1 MCRAT
6 RRQVTERRTAVT
18 DETTDRD
25 ANGVVAFA
33 YEMGVL
39 KRLRRAG
46 WWHVGVRDPESVA
59 EHSLRVAQLAALIA
73 SEEGGDP
80 ARAAYLG
87 MWHDSQETRIGD
99 IPHSARPYVEVAGN
113 ERITADQTAALPD
126 NAAKSIREAVLEYET
141 AETIEARCAKDADR
155 LECLMQAVE
164 YREAG
169 YQRVDGWIESS
180 RARITTEFDGR
191 LADAALQVSPLA
203 WRDR

>member
-1 MCRAT
+1 MA
-6 RRQVTERRTAVT
+6 
-18 DETTDRD
+18 DRE
-25 ANGVVAFA
+25 AAGVVAFA

-73 SEEGGDP
+73 AEEGGDP

-99 IPHSARPYVEVAGN
+99 IPHSARPYVEVAAN
-113 ERITADQTAALPD
+113 ERITADQIDGLPERAAR
-126 NAAKSIREAVLEYET
+126 SIRDAVREYE
-141 AETIEARCAKDADR
+141 ANDSIEARCAKDADR
-155 LECLMQAVE
+155 LECLLQAVE

-180 RARITTEFDGR
+180 RGR
-191 LADAALQVSPLA
+191 LQTPFARRLAEAALEVSPLA
-203 WRDR
+203 WRGR

>member
-1 MCRAT
+1 
-6 RRQVTERRTAVT
+6 VT
-18 DETTDRD
+18 DDATDRD
-25 ANGVVAFA
+25 AAGVVAFA

-80 ARAAYLG
+80 VRAAYLG

-99 IPHSARPYVEVAGN
+99 IPHSAKPYMDVASN
-113 ERITADQTAALPD
+113 ERITEDQVAVLPEA
-126 NAAKSIREAVLEYET
+126 AAKSIREAVTEYEA

-164 YREAG
+164 YGEAG
-169 YQRVDGWIESS
+169 YKRVTGWIESS
-180 RARITTEFDGR
+180 RARIQTDFGRR
-191 LADAALQVSPLA
+191 LAEAALQTSPLA

>member
-1 MCRAT
+1 MSVA
-6 RRQVTERRTAVT
+6 
-18 DETTDRD
+18 DDTTDQN
-25 ANGVVAFA
+25 ASGVVAFA

-73 SEEGGDP
+73 TEEGGDP

-99 IPHSARPYVEVAGN
+99 IPHSARPYVEVASN
-113 ERITADQTAALPD
+113 ERITEDQVAGLPD
-126 NAAKSIREAVLEYET
+126 SAAKSIRDAVAEYESLN
-141 AETIEARCAKDADR
+141 TIEARCAKDADR

-164 YREAG
+164 YRESG
-169 YQRVDGWIESS
+169 YTRVDGWIESS
-180 RARITTEFDGR
+180 RAKLQTDFGKR
-191 LADAALQVSPLA
+191 LAEAALTVSPLA
-203 WRDR
+203 WRNR

>member
-1 MCRAT
+1 MA
-6 RRQVTERRTAVT
+6 

-25 ANGVVAFA
+25 ATNVVAFA

-80 ARAAYLG
+80 VRAAYLG

-141 AETIEARCAKDADR
+141 EETVEARCAKDADR

-180 RARITTEFDGR
+180 RARITTEFGAR

>member
-1 MCRAT
+1 
-6 RRQVTERRTAVT
+6 VT
-18 DETTDRD
+18 DEGIDQD
-25 ANGVVAFA
+25 AVGVVAFA

-99 IPHSARPYVEVAGN
+99 IPHSARPYVEVASN
-113 ERITADQTAALPD
+113 ERITDDQTSALPD
-126 NAAKSIREAVLEYET
+126 KAAKSIREAVLEYET
-141 AETIEARCAKDADR
+141 LETVEARCAKDADR

-180 RARITTEFDGR
+180 LAKIETPFGRR
-191 LADAALQVSPLA
+191 LAEAALHTSPLA
-203 WRDR
+203 WRNR